1 MIELVKAKLS
11 DIPDMQA
18 LVTAEVKEGII
29 LNRTEDEVATNIRSY
44 VLAKDN
50 GKLVGYTALHIHS
63 KRLAE
68 IRSLIVDESYRGQ
81 NVGKRMVKF
90 TLEEAKALGVEEDVL
105 VLTYLPQFFEKLNFN
120 EINKEVIPEHKIWAD
135 CIKPWS
141 FSEDTD
147 AKLSSP
153 SATAVSWRHT
163 AGATEASS
171 RADRERS
178 LTNLYRSTHLHTLP
192 YLLHISIRKGYTP
205 FGPIESLQDDGC
217 PAPTVRLAVYH
228 DGSSGG
234 HTIF

>member
-1 MIELVKAKLS
+1 MMIELVKAKLS
-11 DIPDMQA
+11 DIPEMQA

-44 VLAKDN
+44 VLAKDD
-50 GKLVGYTALHIHS
+50 GRLVGYTALHIHS

-135 CIKPWS
+135 CIKCIHFPVCN
-141 FSEDTD
+141 EV
-147 AKLSSP
+147 ALIYKLS
-153 SATAVSWRHT
+153 
-163 AGATEASS
+163 
-171 RADRERS
+171 
-178 LTNLYRSTHLHTLP
+178 
-192 YLLHISIRKGYTP
+192 
-205 FGPIESLQDDGC
+205 
-217 PAPTVRLAVYH
+217 
-228 DGSSGG
+228 
-234 HTIF
+234 